1 MYVLALSDEVVPLVY
16 SLHIRDRFRT
26 VQLILG
32 CGDLPYYYLE
42 YAVTMLGVPC
52 FYVHGNHDAPELT
65 GNDELVTEARG
76 CTLLDDRVLRHQG
89 IIFAGLGGSM
99 RYNADSHYQYTERD
113 MLLRVLRLTPRL
125 LFNRLR
131 YGRGL
136 DVLLT
141 HAPPAGIHQG
151 HDLAHRGFRALRWLI
166 EWAHPR
172 YLIHGHIHQNY
183 RMGTATHTR
192 HKHTAVINAASHRV
206 IWLDLS

>member
-16 SLHIRDRFRT
+16 SLNIRDHFPT
-26 VQLILG
+26 VKLILG

-65 GNDELVTEARG
+65 GNGEVVAEARG
-76 CTLLDDRVLRHQG
+76 CTLLDDHVLRHQG

-99 RYNADSHYQYTERD
+99 HYNADSRYQYTERD
-113 MLLRVLRLTPRL
+113 MLLRVLWLTPHL

-131 YGRGL
+131 YGRDL

-151 HDLAHRGFRALRWLI
+151 SDLAHRGFRALRWLI
-166 EWAHPR
+166 EWARPR

-183 RMGTATHTR
+183 RMGTKTYTHY
-192 HKHTAVINAASHRV
+192 KHTVIINAASHRV
-206 IWLDLS
+206 IWLDLH